1 MVNRHGRKRAVVTPE
16 IAVDIIQICTVI
28 SIGCALT
35 ELTYD
40 IIRHI
45 YGRWVS
51 VV

>member
-1 MVNRHGRKRAVVTPE
+1 MVNRHGRKPAVVTPE
-16 IAVDIIQICTVI
+16 IAKDIIQICTLI

-35 ELTYD
+35 EITYYF
-40 IIRHI
+40 IRHV